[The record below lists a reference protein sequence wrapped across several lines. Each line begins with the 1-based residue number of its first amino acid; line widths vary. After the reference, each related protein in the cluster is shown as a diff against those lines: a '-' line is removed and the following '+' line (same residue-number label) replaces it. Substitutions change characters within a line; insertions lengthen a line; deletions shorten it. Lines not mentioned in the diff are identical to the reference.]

1 VRAALLA
8 GTLMLLAR
16 PANAEPEVEPRDP
29 NLVVPTLHA
38 LGLMTAMRVSEALI
52 WPEPFAHTDLSEM
65 GRSYQYA
72 FTHWPKFD
80 PNRPAFEWDGDPWYV
95 NGIGHALFGSELYLR
110 ARTCNNGVLPAL
122 IFAAAASSVWEYG
135 FEANEVQPSALDLVY
150 TPAAGL
156 VFGEARFVGW
166 RAARRISD
174 PGWRAVWTTLLD
186 PFGELERGLGTR
198 C

>member
-1 VRAALLA
+1 VRSAFVLVSVFLI
-8 GTLMLLAR
+8 AR
-16 PANAEPEVEPRDP
+16 PAAAEPESDAGEPS
-29 NLVVPTLHA
+29 LVIPTLHA
-38 LGLMTAMRVSEALI
+38 LGLMTAMRVGEAII
-52 WPEPFAHTDLSEM
+52 WPEPFAHTDASEM
-65 GRSYQYA
+65 GRSYRDA

-80 PNRPAFEWDGDPWYV
+80 PDRPAFEWDGDPWYV

-110 ARTCNNGVLPAL
+110 ARTCKNGVLPAL

-135 FEANEVQPSALDLVY
+135 FEANEVRPSALDLVY

-156 VFGEARFVGW
+156 VLGEARFIGW
-166 RAARRISD
+166 RAARRIGD

-186 PFGELERGLGTR
+186 PFGELERGIGTR